1 MRIKQKSEK
10 GITLIALTITIIV
23 ILILAGAATYTG
35 IGTIQ
40 STRFTAFTVEMK
52 ILQTGINTLSQD
64 YADSDVDVGEALTD
78 EQKNIFNVTEVSE
91 ILNNRGNNDTAKVAS
106 IKEGMRYFTSE
117 SIKNDLK
124 IDGVS
129 DDYYINIKER
139 VLICT
144 EPFDY
149 EGKSYYMLEQIQD
162 GLYNVTYE
170 NQTEGEIEDFD
181 INLTTISPNKWRI
194 EITNIKYKD
203 PNKNYVNDSTL
214 QVKYQIEG
222 NPFSN
227 STIGDLNFYVT
238 QPGKYKIQLLHGE
251 EVTSGTK
258 EILIRSSEG
267 NWDGEVNSPSL
278 SAGMIP
284 IKYVDGNW
292 VITDENDPDWYQY
305 GTTADTRNWA
315 NIMLSDGKYYAE
327 SAQGIDTTNKT
338 KARKGITVAEE
349 DLGSMFVWIPRYAY
363 NFPQYHVAKSNGE
376 GTTQNITNVVFL
388 KETSNQDKSGNRYER
403 DYDISTVQAGQATP
417 TIVHPAFKLG
427 DQEVTGIWVAKF
439 EASMAENNTN
449 TGEDNNVT
457 NKTVKVLPNKES
469 WRHIVIGN
477 MFTNCLNMNKEKN
490 VYGINKGADTHL
502 MKNNEWGAVAYL
514 AASQYGIVPT
524 ANSISETY
532 QENGKTNSHLYTG
545 GKDYKTNVSQSTTG
559 NITGIYDLNGGAW
572 DVVAS
577 YYNNGDSNLSEG
589 GTTEYFPDNQ
599 LNTKYEKY
607 WDKYLVDEEEI
618 RQMELGIWEQDNTQ
632 NPMRKQITA
641 RRYDLFKTIKGD
653 AMYEVI
659 NTYSYWGKLNNQGQ
673 TYSWMIDES
682 ANTTQYGNSYYNG
695 DYIAIGSVKNVF
707 MARGGRAGPNIDPG
721 IFASAGA
728 ILAKDHIEQY
738 YWGFR
743 PTFTVK

>member
-144 EPFDY
+144 KPFDY

-238 QPGKYKIQLLHGE
+238 QP
-251 EVTSGTK
+251 
-258 EILIRSSEG
+258 EI
-267 NWDGEVNSPSL
+267 
-278 SAGMIP
+278 
-284 IKYVDGNW
+284 IK
-292 VITDENDPDWYQY
+292 
-305 GTTADTRNWA
+305 
-315 NIMLSDGKYYAE
+315 
-327 SAQGIDTTNKT
+327 
-338 KARKGITVAEE
+338 
-349 DLGSMFVWIPRYAY
+349 F
-363 NFPQYHVAKSNGE
+363 
-376 GTTQNITNVVFL
+376 
-388 KETSNQDKSGNRYER
+388 
-403 DYDISTVQAGQATP
+403 
-417 TIVHPAFKLG
+417 
-427 DQEVTGIWVAKF
+427 
-439 EASMAENNTN
+439 
-449 TGEDNNVT
+449 
-457 NKTVKVLPNKES
+457 
-469 WRHIVIGN
+469 
-477 MFTNCLNMNKEKN
+477 
-490 VYGINKGADTHL
+490 
-502 MKNNEWGAVAYL
+502 
-514 AASQYGIVPT
+514 
-524 ANSISETY
+524 
-532 QENGKTNSHLYTG
+532 
-545 GKDYKTNVSQSTTG
+545 
-559 NITGIYDLNGGAW
+559 
-572 DVVAS
+572 S
-577 YYNNGDSNLSEG
+577 YYM
-589 GTTEYFPDNQ
+589 
-599 LNTKYEKY
+599 EK
-607 WDKYLVDEEEI
+607 K
-618 RQMELGIWEQDNTQ
+618 
-632 NPMRKQITA
+632 
-641 RRYDLFKTIKGD
+641 
-653 AMYEVI
+653 
-659 NTYSYWGKLNNQGQ
+659 
-673 TYSWMIDES
+673 
-682 ANTTQYGNSYYNG
+682 
-695 DYIAIGSVKNVF
+695 
-707 MARGGRAGPNIDPG
+707 
-721 IFASAGA
+721 
-728 ILAKDHIEQY
+728 
-738 YWGFR
+738 
-743 PTFTVK
+743 